1 MEGGKKKSLQPFLS
15 IWRPLHNDSLL
26 VFLSRRGECK
36 GSRPVRRPMV
46 NKTSISAFGG
56 SIILV
61 FIFTTIAL
69 FTPGWRYFRNGG
81 PQLGLV
87 TYHCG
92 SGIREVNFRDCK
104 DWYNARWIFERAAL
118 AFMILAF
125 LFEIAAIGIFVIL
138 FVKAN
143 RVIGG
148 AAAMVSLLICASLF
162 IAILVYG
169 INFQSKPVYI
179 RSNTNEMNGNSILGY
194 AYWLALTAFILSIIP
209 LVSSGAIPSSIP
221 SSNPHNPH

>member
-1 MEGGKKKSLQPFLS
+1 A
-15 IWRPLHNDSLL
+15 RPS
-26 VFLSRRGECK
+26 
-36 GSRPVRRPMV
+36 MV

-81 PQLGLV
+81 PQIGLV
-87 TYHCG
+87 TYYCG
-92 SGIREVNFRDCK
+92 SNNREVNFEDCK
-104 DWYNARWIFERAAL
+104 DWYNARWIFERATL

-125 LFEIAAIGIFVIL
+125 LFELAAIGIFVVL
-138 FVKAN
+138 FIKAN
-143 RVIGG
+143 RLVGG
-148 AAAMVSLLICASLF
+148 AAAGISLLIFSSLF

-169 INFQSKPVYI
+169 VNFQSKPVYI

-194 AYWLALTAFILSIIP
+194 AYWIALTALILSIFP
-209 LVSSGAIPSSIP
+209 LISSGAIPTTIP
-221 SSNPHNPH
+221 ADHPHHGH

>member
-1 MEGGKKKSLQPFLS
+1 
-15 IWRPLHNDSLL
+15 
-26 VFLSRRGECK
+26 
-36 GSRPVRRPMV
+36 MV

-148 AAAMVSLLICASLF
+148 AADTYRIHHFSNGIVTHMRFTIHCDTCLWNQFPIETSL
-162 IAILVYG
+162 Y
-169 INFQSKPVYI
+169 
-179 RSNTNEMNGNSILGY
+179 SIK
-194 AYWLALTAFILSIIP
+194 
-209 LVSSGAIPSSIP
+209 
-221 SSNPHNPH
+221 HK